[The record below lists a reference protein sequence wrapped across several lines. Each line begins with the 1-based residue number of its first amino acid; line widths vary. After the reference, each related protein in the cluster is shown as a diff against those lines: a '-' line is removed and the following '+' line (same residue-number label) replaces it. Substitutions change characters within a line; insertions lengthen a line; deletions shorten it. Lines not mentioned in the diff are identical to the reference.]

1 MTESEICIS
10 YKGARHPNEQAQILA
25 ELNGTDRLGIIR
37 ILVKN
42 HVELACPTVRY
53 LHRRL
58 DQLDRVI
65 SRKEQKRREI
75 MEDSHCKVPVRLNR
89 EIEDGEC
96 EYQKIVEILNM
107 GKA

>member
-25 ELNGTDRLGIIR
+25 ELNGTDRLGI
-37 ILVKN
+37 
-42 HVELACPTVRY
+42 
-53 LHRRL
+53 
-58 DQLDRVI
+58 
-65 SRKEQKRREI
+65 
-75 MEDSHCKVPVRLNR
+75 MEGSHCKVPVRLNR